1 MTDRIV
7 EALRLIAP
15 ATRGQAEMKRD
26 GPGGTGGGSPP
37 CTEEVGGGR
46 MLRWVESGAGR
57 PTAILIAGR
66 NDTAL
71 SWGPVLAAL
80 AGRAHA
86 VAYDR
91 AGLGDS
97 DPDMKIPSAERS
109 VADLSRL
116 INVVSAGPCV
126 VAGHS
131 YGGLLALLLAAAH
144 PGQLAGLV
152 LVDPVLPGLV
162 DWLPRPARRVLG
174 TAMRVRPAAL
184 YATGLYRPLAR
195 RTAADAAR
203 AFSDDPW
210 VRDRIARAYLASADR
225 AHVLAGY
232 REGLGIVASEPA
244 IRRALAAS
252 GPGGLP
258 LPVPPGSP
266 PAVPPGSPPAVPAV
280 VFSATEGRPARVRR
294 HWTALQAELAAR
306 IGAAHV
312 VVPGSGHAVHHH
324 SPALVAEA
332 ILGFA

>member
-1 MTDRIV
+1 MTDRVV

-15 ATRGQAEMKRD
+15 ATRGQAD
-26 GPGGTGGGSPP
+26 F
-37 CTEEVGGGR
+37 GGR
-46 MLRWVESGAGR
+46 MLRWVESGTGR

-131 YGGLLALLLAAAH
+131 YGGLLALLLAVAH

-152 LVDPVLPGLV
+152 LVDPALPGLV

-184 YATGLYRPLAR
+184 YATGLYRPLVR
-195 RTAADAAR
+195 RTAAGAAR
-203 AFSDDPW
+203 AFSDDPGA
-210 VRDRIARAYLASADR
+210 RDRIARAYLASADR

-258 LPVPPGSP
+258 SPVLPGP
-266 PAVPPGSPPAVPAV
+266 PPAVPAV

-294 HWTALQAELAAR
+294 HWTALQAELAGR

-312 VVPGSGHAVHHH
+312 VVPGSGHAVHQH